1 MSQQKVELEPE
12 QIRQPDQVGDFPSIE
27 EGTLAGTLKEVYFK
41 EQIDSVV
48 VLFASAKIPGLSLL
62 YYPEKKML
70 VGGSPAL
77 VASEVSLFDGQKH
90 SVMYSFKRDGQ
101 QVILYDGQLVA
112 SGEFKL
118 PEGNALTGLVTG
130 VPENK
135 VSEGF
140 EKVEFTLGS

>member
-1 MSQQKVELEPE
+1 MKKHQNYQGWLSVAVIVVLLGAGYLFLSQQKVELEPE

-90 SVMYSFKRDGQ
+90 SV
-101 QVILYDGQLVA
+101 LYY
-112 SGEFKL
+112 
-118 PEGNALTGLVTG
+118 
-130 VPENK
+130 
-135 VSEGF
+135 
-140 EKVEFTLGS
+140 

>member
-1 MSQQKVELEPE
+1 MKKKHRKYYGWFFLTAALGLLGVGYLFLSHQKVELQPE
-12 QIRQPDQVGDFPSIE
+12 QIRQPDQVGDFPSTE

-41 EQIDSVV
+41 EQIDPVV

-90 SVMYSFKRDGQ
+90 SV
-101 QVILYDGQLVA
+101 LYY
-112 SGEFKL
+112 
-118 PEGNALTGLVTG
+118 
-130 VPENK
+130 
-135 VSEGF
+135 
-140 EKVEFTLGS
+140 